1 MACSPN
7 TKMEL
12 PISCQL
18 DPRLGLFRITRAKG
32 KTLSSGGFGVAIS
45 TENVA
50 SCEENTPTGDRA
62 VIDKLLQTTHQYLFI
77 EEVLFLHERGLLE
90 CKQASS
96 SELLDTSQ
104 LYQLLPPLQLSLPI
118 YFVYAHLRSQDFR
131 VLRHSTSRIEV
142 LRKHDATGVPDSKLK
157 EFKRTIRKTL
167 EKAPPPIIPGNGLE
181 ICFDVY
187 MPNASF
193 SKLNPGLPDFLVAT
207 TYYSESRVS
216 FVDCQ
221 KILERCEGIRLKVAT
236 VSDSGTVVMFGL
248 TNFGVPVCET
258 NQELH

>member
-1 MACSPN
+1 
-7 TKMEL
+7 
-12 PISCQL
+12 
-18 DPRLGLFRITRAKG
+18 
-32 KTLSSGGFGVAIS
+32 
-45 TENVA
+45 
-50 SCEENTPTGDRA
+50 
-62 VIDKLLQTTHQYLFI
+62 
-77 EEVLFLHERGLLE
+77 
-90 CKQASS
+90 
-96 SELLDTSQ
+96 
-104 LYQLLPPLQLSLPI
+104 
-118 YFVYAHLRSQDFR
+118 LRSQDFR
-131 VLRHSTSRIEV
+131 VLRHSTNRLEI
-142 LRKHDATGVPDSKLK
+142 LRKQDASGVPDSKLK

-167 EKAPPPIIPGNGLE
+167 EKAPPPIVPDNGLQ

-248 TNFGVPVCET
+248 TNFGVPVFET
-258 NQELH
+258 KENPN